1 MQIIAKRTLIRF
13 WEKHP
18 QAERPLR
25 AWYGLADKAL
35 WDGPADVKAMFGT
48 TVDFVAD
55 NRLVFD
61 IGGNKFRR
69 APVRSESS
77 RRGNEI
83 RPFSRNSSS
92 SGTPIFGLRFES
104 DAHASREPAGSR
116 YIHSRLEPLGQG

>member
-25 AWYGLADKAL
+25 AWYGLVDKAL
-35 WDGPADVKAMFGT
+35 WAGPADVKAMFGT

-61 IGGNKFRR
+61 IGGNKFRLVVHV
-69 APVRSESS
+69 AYAY
-77 RRGNEI
+77 RRVLI
-83 RPFSRNSSS
+83 KFV
-92 SGTPIFGLRFES
+92 GTHQEYDRIDVETV
-104 DAHASREPAGSR
+104 
-116 YIHSRLEPLGQG
+116 